1 MSGRPCGH
9 ESRIG
14 RDVRWSRRTRKAYR
28 PIVGAREFL
37 VMFYLRH
44 DQASAVVLQFSVE
57 VCEVMVVV
65 DVKWLK
71 SPKVAHCRSS
81 TARADHP
88 SMHRLCR
95 QVVSAKRGK
104 SWEMVKI
111 KSGVRDKFS
120 SSRFSQQ
127 LSTSFCLQK
136 GKFDKRSRS
145 RLRSSRGKKE
155 SGMMEAP
162 GRAVATAHGG
172 VVSSRSK
179 ESFA

>member
-1 MSGRPCGH
+1 MSGRPCGP

-37 VMFYLRH
+37 VIFFLRH
-44 DQASAVVLQFSVE
+44 DQASAVVLQVSGE

-88 SMHRLCR
+88 STHRLGC
-95 QVVSAKRGK
+95 QVVCGK
-104 SWEMVKI
+104 VGNCEDQVW
-111 KSGVRDKFS
+111 
-120 SSRFSQQ
+120 SQGQ
-127 LSTSFCLQK
+127 I
-136 GKFDKRSRS
+136 
-145 RLRSSRGKKE
+145 
-155 SGMMEAP
+155 
-162 GRAVATAHGG
+162 
-172 VVSSRSK
+172 
-179 ESFA
+179 

>member
-1 MSGRPCGH
+1 MSPKSVDRLSGGSAALLQYCDTGLLGSATIRARNTLEQRRIVTRRRWNLRRLMSGRPCGH

-37 VMFYLRH
+37 VIFFLRH
-44 DQASAVVLQFSVE
+44 DQASAVVPRFSVE

-88 SMHRLCR
+88 SVHRLCC

-104 SWEMVKI
+104 SWEW
-111 KSGVRDKFS
+111 
-120 SSRFSQQ
+120 
-127 LSTSFCLQK
+127 
-136 GKFDKRSRS
+136 
-145 RLRSSRGKKE
+145 
-155 SGMMEAP
+155 
-162 GRAVATAHGG
+162 
-172 VVSSRSK
+172 
-179 ESFA
+179 